1 MANHKCEMGT
11 ELLGE
16 YMATL
21 EKFKV
26 AEREHKEILLAGTG
40 QGVVQRSVKRLDA
53 TKNLC
58 TTARENYSDHCKVHR
73 C

>member
-1 MANHKCEMGT
+1 MGT

-26 AEREHKEILLAGTG
+26 AEREHIEISLAGTG
-40 QGVVQRSVKRLDA
+40 QA
-53 TKNLC
+53 TFQNFSSMQDRKP
-58 TTARENYSDHCKVHR
+58 TGTRKP
-73 C
+73 

>member
-16 YMATL
+16 YMGTL

-26 AEREHKEILLAGTG
+26 AEREHIEISLAGTG
-40 QGVVQRSVKRLDA
+40 QA
-53 TKNLC
+53 TFQNFSSMQDRKP
-58 TTARENYSDHCKVHR
+58 TGTRKP
-73 C
+73 